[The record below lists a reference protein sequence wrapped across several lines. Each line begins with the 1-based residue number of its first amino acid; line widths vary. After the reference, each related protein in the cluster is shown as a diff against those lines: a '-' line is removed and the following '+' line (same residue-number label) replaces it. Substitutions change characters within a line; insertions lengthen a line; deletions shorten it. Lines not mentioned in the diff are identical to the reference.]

1 MKRFTVPVEQ
11 LVKELRTTIDGG
23 WNSEAA
29 DRLED
34 CIREIKFLLKLL
46 RENYSTA
53 DDDIAAP
60 LCTME
65 IKYADKDCGK

>member
-1 MKRFTVPVEQ
+1 LEKFTVPVEE
-11 LVKELRTTIDGG
+11 LIKELRKTIDGG

-34 CIREIKFLLKLL
+34 CIGEIRFLLQRL
-46 RENYSTA
+46 EGFGSCQ
-53 DDDIAAP
+53 DEIAAP
-60 LCTME
+60 IAHMR